1 MYASYTAASF
11 ARKYDL
17 AQKHGV
23 NLRGVVTWAFEF
35 ENQPWFRGFR
45 DMATNGVDKPV
56 LNVFRMF
63 GMMEGDRVYVN
74 EDLAYNYKLVTDSGV
89 RGNQPDVNALAAK
102 NDHAATVMVWNYH
115 DDNRLD
121 LPPSHVSV
129 KLKGLTAKK
138 LLLTHYR
145 IDQEHSNAYTAW
157 KKMGSPQN
165 PDEQQ
170 FAILEKA
177 GQLEM
182 LHSPAWIQN
191 TNGEVHMNIDLP
203 RQGVSLLRFTW

>member
-1 MYASYTAASF
+1 
-11 ARKYDL
+11 
-17 AQKHGV
+17 
-23 NLRGVVTWAFEF
+23 
-35 ENQPWFRGFR
+35 
-45 DMATNGVDKPV
+45 

-89 RGNQPDVNALAAK
+89 RGNQPDVNALSAK

-121 LPPSHVSV
+121 LPPSQVSV

-138 LLLTHYR
+138 FLLTHYR

-170 FAILEKA
+170 FVILEKA

-191 TNGEVHMNIDLP
+191 TNGEVQMNIDLP
-203 RQGVSLLRFTW
+203 RQGISLLRFTW